1 MPRLTNEHLSNEINL
16 VKQELEYL
24 KKNQDKMQ
32 ADLSMI
38 KERLLNPDEGTIA
51 RVNKNTQFRKS
62 TTKVLWSIWIALIGI
77 LTRMIFW
84 D

>member
-1 MPRLTNEHLSNEINL
+1 MARLTNEHLNNEINL
-16 VKQELEYL
+16 VKQELDYV
-24 KKNQDKMQ
+24 KKAQDKMQ

-38 KERLLNPDEGTIA
+38 KERLLNPDQGTVA

-62 TTKVLWSIWIALIGI
+62 TSKVLWSIWIALIGI
-77 LTRMIFW
+77 LTKLIFW

>member
-1 MPRLTNEHLSNEINL
+1 MPRITNEYLHNEINL
-16 VKQELEYL
+16 VKQELEHMKL
-24 KKNQDKMQ
+24 AQEKIQ

-38 KERLLNPDEGTIA
+38 KERLLNPDAGAIA
-51 RVNKNTQFRKS
+51 RVNKNTEFRKS

-77 LTRMIFW
+77 LTKLIFW